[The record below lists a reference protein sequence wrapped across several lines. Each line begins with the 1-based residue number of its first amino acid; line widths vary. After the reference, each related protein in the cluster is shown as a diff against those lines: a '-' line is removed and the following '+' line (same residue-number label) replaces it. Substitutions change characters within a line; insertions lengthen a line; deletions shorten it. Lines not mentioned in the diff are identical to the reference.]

1 MDLSTYGGLEV
12 YILIAIEPKSNMS
25 KVEKKVLKLPRLYEV
40 MEILGRYEVM
50 ARFRVRN
57 KEQLV
62 DIIDKISN
70 IDGIKDYLVLIV
82 TKKLK

>member
-1 MDLSTYGGLEV
+1 LNTQNRLEV
-12 YILIAIEPKSNMS
+12 YILIAIEPKSYMS
-25 KVEKKVLKLPRLYEV
+25 KVEKKVLKLPKLQEI

-50 ARFRVRN
+50 ARFKPRN

-62 DIIDKISN
+62 SIIDKISS
-70 IDGIKDYLVLIV
+70 IEGVKDYLVLIV